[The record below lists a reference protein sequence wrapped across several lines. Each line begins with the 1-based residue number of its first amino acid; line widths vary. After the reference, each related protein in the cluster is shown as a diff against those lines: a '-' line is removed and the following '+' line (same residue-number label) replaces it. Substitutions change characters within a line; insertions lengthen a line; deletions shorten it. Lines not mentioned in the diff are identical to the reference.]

1 MPRAC
6 TVCIHPEREAIDAA
20 LVSGTAY
27 TVIARTYEVGRE
39 AVRRHA
45 NRHLSAAL
53 AALRAPTQ
61 AGSRAPLSERIETL
75 IDRCETMFAAAA
87 SEGRTTQALAV
98 VKELRACL
106 ELAGRASGELSDRP
120 QVTVN
125 LMQAPEWLA
134 VHSVIFAAL
143 AAYPD
148 ARAVV
153 SSRLLELEAG
163 PS

>member
-6 TVCIHPEREAIDAA
+6 TVCVHPEREAIDAA

-98 VKELRACL
+98 VKEL
-106 ELAGRASGELSDRP
+106 
-120 QVTVN
+120 
-125 LMQAPEWLA
+125 
-134 VHSVIFAAL
+134 
-143 AAYPD
+143 
-148 ARAVV
+148 
-153 SSRLLELEAG
+153 
-163 PS
+163 